1 MTRMGSPPSPSPL
14 TLASATS
21 TRSTTPAGWRIITA
35 RTFSGPTSWPPW
47 PLDPRDFEWPEASF
61 TLGRVLETRG
71 YDGVGEPWNLVLSA
85 TLDIA
90 EGLTLAGDVAYFD
103 NDLERGAREPTG
115 GDRGFVWVTQVAA
128 SF

>member
-1 MTRMGSPPSPSPL
+1 
-14 TLASATS
+14 
-21 TRSTTPAGWRIITA
+21 
-35 RTFSGPTSWPPW
+35 
-47 PLDPRDFEWPEASF
+47 
-61 TLGRVLETRG
+61 VLETRG
-71 YDGVGEPWNLVLSA
+71 YEGVGEPWNLVLSA

-115 GDRGFVWVTQVAA
+115 GDSGLVWVTQLAV